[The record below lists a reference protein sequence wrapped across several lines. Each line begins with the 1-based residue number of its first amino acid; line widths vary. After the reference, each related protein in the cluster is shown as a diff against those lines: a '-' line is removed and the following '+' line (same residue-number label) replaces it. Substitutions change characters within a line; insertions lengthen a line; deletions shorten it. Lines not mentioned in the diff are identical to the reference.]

1 MFGYFDLIVFL
12 LFIASYIYTRPLIK
26 KFRRKFR
33 KASYK
38 PLNLPTN
45 GMIKRFNCMNCRL
58 RVKFII
64 VKPRGVYHAMGMSY
78 LKQQAYHK
86 LCSDCLSDF
95 NSFEEKTFKNNN
107 PTGGA
112 IIFKLI
118 MLELFLAEKMWP
130 SFSEVVELYS
140 NYDLNFKN
148 SLSLFSTKEF
158 DGDIFA
164 LRDAVILSMD
174 KKE

>member
-45 GMIKRFNCMNCRL
+45 GMIKIFNCTNCRL
-58 RVKFII
+58 SVKFII
-64 VKPRGVYHAMGMSY
+64 VKPRGVYHAMGMFF

-95 NSFEEKTFKNNN
+95 KSFEEKTFKNIN

-118 MLELFLAEKMWP
+118 MLELFLADKRP

>member
-1 MFGYFDLIVFL
+1 MFF
-12 LFIASYIYTRPLIK
+12 
-26 KFRRKFR
+26 
-33 KASYK
+33 
-38 PLNLPTN
+38 
-45 GMIKRFNCMNCRL
+45 
-58 RVKFII
+58 
-64 VKPRGVYHAMGMSY
+64 

-95 NSFEEKTFKNNN
+95 KSFEEKTFKNIN

-118 MLELFLAEKMWP
+118 MLELFLADKRP

>member
-1 MFGYFDLIVFL
+1 M
-12 LFIASYIYTRPLIK
+12 ASYIYTRPLIK

-45 GMIKRFNCMNCRL
+45 GMIKRFNCTNCRL

-64 VKPRGVYHAMGMSY
+64 IKPRGVYHAMGMFY

-95 NSFEEKTFKNNN
+95 NSFEEKTFKNIN

-118 MLELFLAEKMWP
+118 MLDLFLEDNLV
-130 SFSEVVELYS
+130 SFSKVVEIYHRF
-140 NYDLNFKN
+140 DLNFNN
-148 SLSLFSTKEF
+148 SLPLFSTKEF
-158 DGDIFA
+158 DGDIYA